1 MLTGFEV
8 KKQKK
13 QKQDIKLH
21 RQFDPKLELIDY
33 NYIYE

>member
-8 KKQKK
+8 KKKN
-13 QKQDIKLH
+13 KQDIKLH